1 MVTSS
6 NFAMQGVK
14 YIGKSYSEMDCQA
27 LVERMLGDVGIHK
40 DWKGSN
46 AMYRDMAWVGDVD
59 ECIARYGSV
68 PVGALLFI
76 HAFDG
81 GEEERGYHDGLGN
94 ASHVGVKTGT
104 GLGAIHSSASRG
116 CVAESKFSD
125 KAIPGGWNKVGLL
138 KMLDYGL
145 NDPEKEEEVMNA
157 NATIIAENGKPV
169 NFRREPRKGSA
180 TYGQLPVGT
189 EVEIIESLGAWTTVR
204 YGGNV
209 GYIMSEFLTPIIPS
223 DGECD
228 EGLMQSL
235 LSRLAAAEELLAEH
249 EELLAGHEAR
259 LSALEPHEPDD
270 SGNDPLPMT

>member
-1 MVTSS
+1 MSEKSS
-6 NFAMQGVK
+6 SLFAMQGLK
-14 YIGKSYSEMDCQA
+14 YIGKSYSEIDCQA
-27 LVERMLGDVGIHK
+27 LVEQMLRDIGIK
-40 DWKGSN
+40 KNWKGSN

-59 ECIARYGSV
+59 ECIARYGHI

-81 GEEERGYHDGLGN
+81 GEEARGYHDGLGN

-116 CVAESKFSD
+116 CVAESRFED

-145 NDPEKEEEVMNA
+145 NDHEKEEEIMNA
-157 NATIIAENGKPV
+157 NATIIAANGKPV
-169 NFRREPRKGSA
+169 NFRREPRKGSS
-180 TYGQLPVGT
+180 TYGQLAVGT

-209 GYIMSEFLTPIIPS
+209 GYVMSEFLAPIS
-223 DGECD
+223 ADGECD
-228 EGLMQSL
+228 EGLLESL
-235 LSRLAAAEELLAEH
+235 LSRLDNVEMRLSEAEERIAS
-249 EELLAGHEAR
+249 
-259 LSALEPHEPDD
+259 LSPIVPDD
-270 SGNDPLPMT
+270 TGNDPLPMT